1 LVEIV
6 IVTALLGLLAA
17 LGISRMNL
25 YAPPPERTLQRC
37 LLYAQGEAR
46 KSFSPYR
53 IRTEEG
59 KLLLESRS
67 GELWRE
73 RRFPW
78 DTESKWTLREEACYC
93 YADGSV
99 SPSLFS
105 WGEEGARKNFFISV
119 TGQVVPRE

>member
-1 LVEIV
+1 MEIV

-25 YAPPPERTLQRC
+25 YSPPPERTLQRC

-46 KSFSPYR
+46 KNLSPYR

-67 GELWRE
+67 GKLWQE

-78 DTESKWTLREEACYC
+78 STEPAWALREDACYC

-105 WGEEGARKNFFISV
+105 WGEEGGRKLFFV
-119 TGQVVPRE
+119 AVMGQVVPMK